1 MRLRLGSRA
10 RGAAQ
15 QTAAQLVVA
24 LSGYLTAV
32 ILARALGPAAFGA
45 YGIVYSVLLSVEI
58 VGRLGLPQAVT
69 KLVAERDISARA
81 ATEATGTTLAAIGYL
96 ALFVAFVAASPWM
109 GEVLNVPDGAR
120 LFRIAALDIPFYG
133 LFLVAHAVLTGRG
146 NYAAAAGITVV
157 YAAAKAL
164 GILAMT
170 VIGITIEVA
179 LYVNAAGSAVGLVAA
194 LAATGARTW
203 LPTLGSARPIL
214 RLAVPVSMRGVASQ
228 ILGNVGLWAIGI
240 AAALMP
246 PDAAGLYAAAG
257 SVARLPV
264 ILALAMTGITTAG
277 VAAACARGDREGARA
292 VLAGA
297 SRGLLVLLLPASLFV
312 AVDAPALM
320 TLFFAGSYAE
330 GGPLLAILV
339 LGRGLAFSYLLVL
352 TSALIGASQARA
364 AAVASWGGVI
374 FATAAAVALIPWLGA
389 TGAAWATTLGCAA
402 AAWTAGVL
410 CHRHIGPF
418 LSLRETGTT
427 LLATA
432 PVIALAALLPAMHGP
447 AHLLALVAL
456 GALQLL
462 LLALAGLVRPSDLR
476 DLLRPAPKRAES

>member
-1 MRLRLGSRA
+1 M
-10 RGAAQ
+10 
-15 QTAAQLVVA
+15 
-24 LSGYLTAV
+24 
-32 ILARALGPAAFGA
+32 
-45 YGIVYSVLLSVEI
+45 
-58 VGRLGLPQAVT
+58 
-69 KLVAERDISARA
+69 
-81 ATEATGTTLAAIGYL
+81 
-96 ALFVAFVAASPWM
+96 
-109 GEVLNVPDGAR
+109 
-120 LFRIAALDIPFYG
+120 
-133 LFLVAHAVLTGRG
+133 
-146 NYAAAAGITVV
+146 
-157 YAAAKAL
+157 
-164 GILAMT
+164 
-170 VIGITIEVA
+170 
-179 LYVNAAGSAVGLVAA
+179 
-194 LAATGARTW
+194 
-203 LPTLGSARPIL
+203 
-214 RLAVPVSMRGVASQ
+214 
-228 ILGNVGLWAIGI
+228 
-240 AAALMP
+240 
-246 PDAAGLYAAAG
+246 
-257 SVARLPV
+257 
-264 ILALAMTGITTAG
+264 
-277 VAAACARGDREGARA
+277 
-292 VLAGA
+292 LAGA